1 MSSQHLNVSSQHLNS
16 SYTQLTSPP
25 QGGTV
30 GVFLQ
35 KQRCFGTGKMAKL
48 MLDASVLLE
57 EHRPQKLSNA
67 TKLSRKCCCDAL
79 QQECLQT
86 SGVPLTGLRECSCPA
101 QH

>member
-1 MSSQHLNVSSQHLNS
+1 MSSQHLNS

-67 TKLSRKCCCDAL
+67 TKLSRKTLFLHVKYQDGRVL
-79 QQECLQT
+79 VML
-86 SGVPLTGLRECSCPA
+86 L
-101 QH
+101 